1 MVKTAFITLEVK
13 NWFINSKFQIN
24 KNTQTMIEPE
34 IDIFNLI
41 EEFNYKP
48 SHKKDWLDK
57 ALKSLVK

>member
-1 MVKTAFITLEVK
+1 NA
-13 NWFINSKFQIN
+13 
-24 KNTQTMIEPE
+24 QTIIEPE

-48 SHKKDWLDK
+48 SHKKNWLDK